1 MTLAKFSVWNI
12 LKAQWAS
19 MRSYGSS
26 RTNRTEV
33 ALLFVA
39 PALLP
44 LAQYVTDAK
53 TLSGDVISTVVSAAS
68 IFAGLLLNLLVLLYS
83 FVTASDSPDVTAR
96 DASTEVSLVRQTFNN
111 VSFAIVVSVLL
122 VVSALGTVSQHSILV
137 RPAEIVMYY
146 FGAMLMLLVLQ
157 ILKRVHALME
167 FRIEV
172 KTRAVSKKS
181 GL

>member
-1 MTLAKFSVWNI
+1 
-12 LKAQWAS
+12 
-19 MRSYGSS
+19 MRSYGSA
-26 RTNRTEV
+26 RTNRAEV
-33 ALLFVA
+33 VLLFIA

-44 LAQYVTDAK
+44 LTQYATNAGK
-53 TLSGDVISTVVSAAS
+53 LSGDVISTVVSAAS

-96 DASTEVSLVRQTFNN
+96 DASTEISLVRQTFNN
-111 VSFAIVVSVLL
+111 VSFAIVISVLL
-122 VVSALGTVSQHSILV
+122 VVSALGTVSQHAALV
-137 RPAEIVMYY
+137 RPAEMAMYY

-167 FRIEV
+167 FRIDV